1 MLHQR
6 EPPSPHIPFHPR
18 PLGLVPLQGRSLR
31 AGGEPVRVGLLD
43 LQNTEGEGV
52 LLGTTLN
59 LQ

>member
-6 EPPSPHIPFHPR
+6 EPPRPHIPFHPH
-18 PLGLVPLQGRSLR
+18 PLGLVPLQGRSLH
-31 AGGEPVRVGLLD
+31 AGGQPVCVGLLD
-43 LQNTEGEGV
+43 LQNTEGEDA